1 MPSSISLLFL
11 SCILGSVSLEAPYV
25 CDVGYPFKSADD
37 PSTPE
42 NDVELYGVL
51 WVGSSDG
58 TDLAISSS
66 RGDILLMTAIAL
78 NNHFILGLHRQATR
92 PNPRLGAPE
101 NLTKQIPPFKRI
113 RHSLRLLRRSTTH
126 NEKRNTNT
134 AGVETHRTLR
144 QLQDKRREKRKTC
157 CKRTHQTT
165 FPRRNLQ
172 HT

>member
-1 MPSSISLLFL
+1 M
-11 SCILGSVSLEAPYV
+11 LGSVSLEAPYV
-25 CDVGYPFKSADD
+25 WNVGYPFMSADD
-37 PSTPE
+37 PSTLE

-51 WVGSSDG
+51 WGGSSDG
-58 TDLAISSS
+58 TDSISSS

-78 NNHFILGLHRQATR
+78 NNDFILGLHRQDTR
-92 PNPRLGAPE
+92 SNPRLGAPE
-101 NLTKQIPPFKRI
+101 NLPKQIPPFKRI

-134 AGVETHRTLR
+134 ASIETHRTLR

-165 FPRRNLQ
+165 LPRRNLQ